1 MSAKRRA
8 SLYAALA
15 CSGGLFWNLLG
26 TASAAQE
33 ITQQIAQR
41 PCCGAKAG
49 VATFG
54 ASPAQLTFA
63 PPSPTT
69 RKVED
74 RLRQIGGAKLFWSS
88 DDRHQVLLGVELYG
102 QNATDRALGW
112 LSYLPEL
119 RYLKL
124 SPSSTGRVT
133 DAGLAHIAQLQHLEY
148 IGLGGTSVT
157 NDGLSVVRNWPHL
170 RRLELPS
177 AVTDEGLVHLAG
189 LESLEQLRVW
199 PAKISNRGLDS
210 LAQLSCLRALDLSGS
225 QVDDA
230 GLAALRNLSCLETL
244 NLSRTP
250 VTSAGIA
257 QLIPAFDADLMNTS
271 GPSLLKRAVLSSGVQ
286 LDPEVQIRLFG
297 MSDWDLPRLRDEPNR
312 SPRDQE
318 AISATVT
325 PEWLAQIQLDAF
337 GEEVSFWKG
346 LGAYVEFSSPLV
358 DADFTDKLPAEL
370 LHGPLTVDS
379 RRALTA
385 AYREQAHIHIA
396 GLYFCRP
403 RSRTGQAAD
412 DNSATPSLGPNR
424 LPPRLE
430 RLSLRD
436 ANVSA
441 QTVIRVVETALAD
454 RTPLKSLNIYQA
466 SRSMEAAD
474 LVRLVRS
481 LEAIELI
488 VVDEAAASAL
498 REAEPDLATKVKGRP
513 RYLEGE
519 RAPCCIDEQG
529 FLKGP
534 FCPPASSMR
543 L

>member
-26 TASAAQE
+26 GTAASQE
-33 ITQQIAQR
+33 IGQR
-41 PCCGAKAG
+41 PCCGAKSG
-49 VATFG
+49 VAYG
-54 ASPAQLTFA
+54 ASRATTEYA
-63 PPSPTT
+63 PPSPTA

-88 DDRHQVLLGVELYG
+88 NDRHQVLLGVELFG

-112 LSYLPEL
+112 LAYLPEL

-133 DAGLAHIAQLQHLEY
+133 DAGLAQLAALQQLEY

-157 NDGLSVVRNWPHL
+157 DAGLGVVRQWPQL
-170 RRLELPS
+170 RRLELPA
-177 AVTDEGLVHLAG
+177 AVTDEGLTHLAS

-199 PAKISNRGLDS
+199 PARVTNRGLES
-210 LAQLSCLRALDLSGS
+210 IANLRCLRSLDLSGS
-225 QVDDA
+225 HVDDA

-257 QLIPAFDADLMNTS
+257 QLIPAFDDDLMNVA
-271 GPSLLKRAVLSSGVQ
+271 GPSLLKRAVLSSGVT
-286 LDPEVQIRLFG
+286 LDIETQIRLFG
-297 MSDWDLPRLRDEPNR
+297 MSDWELPRLRDEPNR

-318 AISATVT
+318 HLSPTVT
-325 PEWLAQIQLDAF
+325 PEWLQRIQLEAF
-337 GEEVSFWKG
+337 GEEVSFWKA
-346 LGAYVEFSSPLV
+346 LGAYVEFSTPLV
-358 DADFTDKLPAEL
+358 DADFADKVPAEL
-370 LHGPLTVDS
+370 VQGPLTVDS
-379 RRALTA
+379 QRALNA
-385 AYREQAHIHIA
+385 AFREQAHAHIV

-412 DNSATPSLGPNR
+412 DNSASPSLGPNR

-441 QTVIRVVETALAD
+441 QTVIRVVETALTE
-454 RTPLKSLNIYQA
+454 RTPLKTLNIYQA
-466 SRSMEAAD
+466 SRSMEPAD
-474 LVRLVRS
+474 LAALVRA
-481 LEAIELI
+481 LDAVERI
-488 VVDEAAASAL
+488 VVDEAAATAL
-498 REAEPDLATKVKGRP
+498 REAQPDLAAKVKGRP

-519 RAPCCIDEQG
+519 RAPCCVDEQG
-529 FLKGP
+529 FLKRP
-534 FCPPASSMR
+534 FCPPESAMK